1 MTEPRQRPDYI
12 YSGGN
17 VLMHPPLRLG
27 SSRMYGFF
35 LKGDRQQLQQ
45 TVDITLN
52 APAAGH
58 MRFKVLSPYVML
70 TFTQVQHANST
81 NPVDEAK
88 GWGEETDIVTWV
100 LVGQLLPGQS
110 RVNRLF
116 VYPVHIWVD
125 DTMALINGRELF
137 GYPKYSCEYTMPA
150 PGEPALRFTLAAKGF
165 QPYSPQTQLAMHPL
179 LDVHGQGNTA
189 HTPLADIGSLV
200 KQLVQVLASDAD
212 ALDLDAAGWEQ
223 VIETFTAPQLDQIF
237 LKQFPDA
244 AGEKAVY
251 QAVVSAPATVTALR
265 SVQLLGPAYQATLHP
280 YDSFPLNRTLGL
292 PLGTQPA
299 LLGFHLDMDFEV
311 PPGTEL
317 VDNSQVRPQKV
328 AVLGGGVGAMT
339 AAFHLT
345 EQPGWRNRY
354 EITVYQMGWRL
365 GGKGASGRNAE
376 DGQRIEEHGLH
387 IWFGFYDNAFA
398 MMQKAYGALD
408 RPPGAPLATWQDA
421 FKPQH
426 FIALTE
432 WIDGQWKTWPIDTP
446 IKPGEPGHG
455 NESLGLWAMAT
466 TAYAWVRMWFDQL
479 RGALDEAALPAP
491 PMSSGEHP
499 DWLHRLAAAV
509 ETDVEH
515 LAADA
520 QHVAEA
526 LHALALSLPED
537 LGQHGGGD
545 RDLMN
550 ATLRGLRA
558 WLWDA
563 VLHRL
568 DGNDT
573 LRRLYICIDLAV
585 TSLIGMIEDGVLV
598 HGFDVINDIDFYDW
612 LTKHGANPR
621 YTVHSAPVRGFYD
634 LVFAYEDGDFDR
646 PNIEAGT
653 MLRGMMKVA
662 IAYHGGMM
670 WKMQAG
676 MGDTVFTPLYQ
687 LLKARGV
694 TFKFFHKV
702 EELLPAA
709 DGSMTVDTIRLTRQ
723 VDVTRGADHYDPL
736 VDVEGLAC
744 WPSTPNYGQIVPE
757 QAALLQRGRVNL
769 ESNWSDWPQR
779 YEQHFG
785 RPLPQLTL
793 KRGEDFDLVV
803 FGISVDGVPQLCS
816 RLVERSPALQTMTRT
831 LKTVA
836 TQAYQV
842 WLNQDLRQIGWAS
855 YASDGQPPVLS
866 GYSEPFDTWA
876 PMDQLLVRESWP
888 PALQP
893 KNVSYFCSALPMAHY
908 PPPSDHA
915 FPERCSA
922 AVKHNAIDQLTR
934 RIHTLWPSIATA
946 GSFEW
951 PVLVDAQSR
960 TGEQRFDAQY
970 WRANIDPSERYV
982 LSVVDSTAA
991 RLPADGSGYANLYLA
1006 GDWLRTGLNAGCVEG
1021 AVMGGMQA
1029 SRAISGWPL
1038 VIRGEKDL

>member
-1 MTEPRQRPDYI
+1 MTGPQRPDYI

-17 VLMHPPLRLG
+17 VLMHPPLFLG

-35 LKGDRQQLQQ
+35 LKGDRRALQQ
-45 TVDITLN
+45 TVDTTLN
-52 APAAGH
+52 APAAGK

-70 TFTQVQHANST
+70 TFTQVQRAHST
-81 NPVDEAK
+81 WPSDEAK

-100 LVGQLLPGQS
+100 LVGEVLPGQTK
-110 RVNRLF
+110 VNRLF

-125 DTMALINGRELF
+125 DTMALINGRELY
-137 GYPKYSCEYTMPA
+137 GYPKYGCEHTMPA

-165 QPYSPQTQLAMHPL
+165 QPYSPRTQLALHPL
-179 LDVHGQGNTA
+179 LEVTSQADAV

-244 AGEKAVY
+244 AGVKAVY
-251 QAVVSAPATVTALR
+251 QAVVSAPAAVKAVR
-265 SVQLLGPAYQATLHP
+265 AVQLLGPAYQATLHP
-280 YDSFPLNRTLGL
+280 FDSFPLNDTLGL
-292 PLGTQPA
+292 PLGEQPA
-299 LLGFHLDMDFEV
+299 LLGFHIDFDFEV

-328 AVLGGGVGAMT
+328 AILGGGVGAMT
-339 AAFHLT
+339 AAYYLT

-376 DGQRIEEHGLH
+376 YGERIEEHGLH

-398 MMQKAYGALD
+398 MMQKAYAALG

-426 FIALTE
+426 FITLME
-432 WIDGQWKTWPIDTP
+432 LVDGQWKTWPIDTP

-455 NESLGLWAMAT
+455 NESIGLWAMAT
-466 TAYAWVRMWFDQL
+466 TAYAWVRMWFDDL
-479 RGALDEAALPAP
+479 RHALDDAALPAP
-491 PMSSGEHP
+491 PVSTGDHP

-509 ETDVEH
+509 EQDVEH

-520 QHVAEA
+520 KHVAEA
-526 LHALALSLPED
+526 LHAFSLSLPED
-537 LGQHGGGD
+537 LDQHDDGH
-545 RDLMN
+545 RSLMH
-550 ATLRGLRA
+550 AALRGLRA

-563 VLHRL
+563 VLQRL
-568 DGNDT
+568 EGNDT

-585 TSLIGMIEDGVLV
+585 TSLIGMIEDGVFL
-598 HGFDVINDIDFYDW
+598 HGFDVINDIDFYAW

-662 IAYHGGMM
+662 IAYHGGIM

-687 LLKARGV
+687 VLKARGV
-694 TFKFFHKV
+694 TFRFFHKV
-702 EELLPAA
+702 EELLPAE
-709 DGSMTVDTIRLTRQ
+709 DGSMTVDAIRLTRQ
-723 VDVTRGADHYDPL
+723 ADVTRGPDHYDPL
-736 VDVEGLAC
+736 VDVKGLAC

-757 QAALLQRGRVNL
+757 QAELLQQGDVNL
-769 ESNWSDWPQR
+769 ESNWTDWPQL
-779 YEQHFG
+779 YEQRFG

-803 FGISVDGVPQLCS
+803 FGISVEGVSQLCPQL
-816 RLVERSPALQTMTRT
+816 VQRSPALQTMTR
-831 LKTVA
+831 KVRTVA

-842 WLNQDLRQIGWAS
+842 WLNQDVQQIGWTQ
-855 YASDGQPPVLS
+855 YASDGQEPVLS
-866 GYSEPFDTWA
+866 AFSEPFDTWA
-876 PMDQLLVRESWP
+876 PMDQLLAREDWP
-888 PALQP
+888 PPYVP
-893 KNVSYFCSALPMAHY
+893 KNVSYFCSALPLAHY

-915 FPERCSA
+915 FPAHCESTVKQN
-922 AVKHNAIDQLTR
+922 AVSQLTQQIR
-934 RIHTLWPSIATA
+934 WLWPNVAAA
-946 GSFEW
+946 GSFDW
-951 PVLVDAQSR
+951 PVLVDPQQR
-960 TGEQRFDAQY
+960 VGEQRFDAQF

-982 LSVVDSTAA
+982 LSVVGSSAA
-991 RLPADGSGYANLYLA
+991 RLTADGSGFGNLYLA
-1006 GDWLRTGLNAGCVEG
+1006 GDWLRTGLNAGCVEC

-1029 SRAISGWPL
+1029 SRAISGWPR
-1038 VIRGEKDL
+1038 VIRGEQDL